1 MNKDFWNS
9 SYRRMF
15 LPYCLEKI
23 NFIPEVWMDGFLE
36 NKHNYLILNRSYKV
50 ISDLGDVNFC
60 GYSSGYQERIKANLA
75 GSIISFARNPETFK
89 GVWYGSPLDLYDDGV
104 GCSNK
109 LIENYFKRLSK
120 LFKYT
125 HTFVGSRTIDSLMEH
140 TNLFQSKR
148 MNQHEKQQQNKVEK
162 KNDYNG

>member
-1 MNKDFWNS
+1 MNKALWS
-9 SYRRMF
+9 SAYRTMF
-15 LPYCLEKI
+15 LPYRLEKI
-23 NFIPEVWMDGFLE
+23 SFIPEVTMDVFF
-36 NKHNYLILNRSYKV
+36 KSKYNYLILNRNYRV
-50 ISDLGDVNFC
+50 ISDIGDVNFC
-60 GYSSGYQERIKANLA
+60 GYSSEYQKRTEANLA

-148 MNQHEKQQQNKVEK
+148 MNQHEKQQQNEMEK